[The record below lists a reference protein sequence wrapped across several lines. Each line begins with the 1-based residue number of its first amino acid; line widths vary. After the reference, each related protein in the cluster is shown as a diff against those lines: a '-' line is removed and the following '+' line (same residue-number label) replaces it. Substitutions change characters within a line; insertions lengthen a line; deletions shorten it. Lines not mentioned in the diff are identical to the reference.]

1 MFHNII
7 TVFMKIGIYII
18 EEDLAIAIKTFLNLR
33 NINSEIIDIKN
44 LKLHPYDIL
53 IVESCRGDLV
63 LFKNKLTLTDD
74 QSLKNDPY
82 HICTPFTAMELLL
95 KIEGLINK

>member
-1 MFHNII
+1 
-7 TVFMKIGIYII
+7 MKIGIYII

-44 LKLHPYDIL
+44 LQLDPYDII
-53 IVESCRGDLV
+53 IVESCRSDLV
-63 LFKNKLTLTDD
+63 LYKNKITLTTDLP
-74 QSLKNDPY
+74 LKNDPNY
-82 HICTPFTAMELLL
+82 ICTPFTANELLL